1 MAFIDKKNIWGM
13 LEDYAMML
21 VGLIFYTI
29 GYACFMLPYEITSG
43 GMGGVA
49 AVIFY
54 ATGFPAQYSYFLI
67 NLVLLSLAFWVMGWR
82 YTARTLIANIAISFA
97 IGLAQE
103 FIKLPDGSLQ
113 KLVGDE
119 RFMACVLGGCFEGIG
134 LAIVFHAGGSTGG
147 TDIIAS
153 CVNKYRD
160 IQLGTVMLLLD
171 LVIVGSS
178 YFVFHD
184 IQMML
189 IGYVCMFISMN
200 VLDFVFNSANQSV
213 QIMVISNQY
222 EKIANEVNATMDRGV
237 TVLNGEGWY
246 SKEERHVLLIL
257 AKKRERSNIMRLI
270 RSVDHR
276 AFVSVSNVEGVFGEG
291 FDRIK
296 N

>member
-82 YTARTLIANIAISFA
+82 YTARTLIANIVISFA

-160 IQLGTVMLLLD
+160 IQLGTVMLLID

>member
-1 MAFIDKKNIWGM
+1 MDFISKKNLWG
-13 LEDYAMML
+13 LLGDYAMML
-21 VGLIFYTI
+21 VGLAFYTL

-67 NLVLLSLAFWVMGWR
+67 NLALLSLAFWVMGWR
-82 YTARTLIANIAISFA
+82 YTTRTLIANVVISFA

-103 FIKLPDGSLQ
+103 LIKTPEGELM

-134 LAIVFHAGGSTGG
+134 LAIVFYAGGSTGG
-147 TDIIAS
+147 SDIIAS
-153 CVNKYRD
+153 CINKYRD
-160 IQLGTVMLLLD
+160 IQLGTIMLLLD

-200 VLDFVFNSANQSV
+200 VLDFVLNSANQSV
-213 QIMVISNQY
+213 QIMVISKQY
-222 EKIANEVNATMDRGV
+222 EKIANEVNTTLDRGC

-246 SKEERHVLLIL
+246 SKESRQVLLIL

-270 RSVDHR
+270 RSIDHN

>member
-82 YTARTLIANIAISFA
+82 YTARTLIANIVISFA

-270 RSVDHR
+270 RSVDHS

>member
-82 YTARTLIANIAISFA
+82 YTARTLIANIVISFA

-160 IQLGTVMLLLD
+160 IQLGTVMLLID

-270 RSVDHR
+270 RSVDHS

>member
-82 YTARTLIANIAISFA
+82 YTARTLIANIVISFA

-222 EKIANEVNATMDRGV
+222 EKIANEVNSTMDRGV

-270 RSVDHR
+270 RSVDHS

>member
-21 VGLIFYTI
+21 VGVIFYTI

-82 YTARTLIANIAISFA
+82 YTARTLIANIVISFA

-270 RSVDHR
+270 RSVDHS

>member
-119 RFMACVLGGCFEGIG
+119 RFMACVLAGCFEGIG

-160 IQLGTVMLLLD
+160 IQLGTVMLLID

-270 RSVDHR
+270 RSVDHS

>member
-67 NLVLLSLAFWVMGWR
+67 NLVRLSLAFWVMGWR
-82 YTARTLIANIAISFA
+82 YTARTLIANIVISFA

-270 RSVDHR
+270 RSVDHS

>member
-1 MAFIDKKNIWGM
+1 
-13 LEDYAMML
+13 
-21 VGLIFYTI
+21 
-29 GYACFMLPYEITSG
+29 MLPYEITSG

-82 YTARTLIANIAISFA
+82 YTARTLIANIVISFA

-270 RSVDHR
+270 RSVDHS

>member
-82 YTARTLIANIAISFA
+82 YTARTLIANIVISFA

-160 IQLGTVMLLLD
+160 IQLGTVMLLID

-237 TVLNGEGWY
+237 TVLNGEGRY

-270 RSVDHR
+270 RSVDHS